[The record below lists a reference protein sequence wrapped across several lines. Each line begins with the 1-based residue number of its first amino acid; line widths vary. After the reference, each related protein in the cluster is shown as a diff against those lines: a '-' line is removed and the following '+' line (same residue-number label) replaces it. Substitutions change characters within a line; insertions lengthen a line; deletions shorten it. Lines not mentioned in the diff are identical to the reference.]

1 MEISKE
7 QEKATKN
14 STKNKGGFK
23 TLPFIIDKCIEFNF
37 HTLIRL
43 PFLTLFVLLS
53 ANESFEKV
61 ANLGLHVNMILYL
74 LYEYHF
80 DPSTA
85 AIILFLWFAASN
97 FMPFFG
103 AFLSD
108 SCLGRF
114 RVIAWGS
121 VIALLGL
128 VFLWLTAFIPQARPP
143 HCKLHEEPCA
153 SPTGL
158 QILFLCCSLALMA
171 FGAGGVRPCSLA
183 FGADQIN
190 NPENP
195 QNKRILKSFFNWY
208 YVSVGISIM
217 LSMVFIVYI
226 QVKAGWVVGFAV
238 PVGLMSFSAIIF
250 FLGSFMYIK
259 VKPNKS
265 LLTGFAQVIVAAWR
279 NRHLALPP
287 NNSDTWFFH
296 NDSNLVKPTDKARFL
311 NKACIIKNREKD
323 LDSNGMPI
331 EPWSLCTVR
340 KVEEMKAIVKVL
352 PIWSTNIIFAMI
364 INQHSFSAVQA
375 STMDRHVFNLE
386 MPATSFSAFI
396 FISLFLWV
404 AIYDRILVPL
414 ISKYTKVEKG
424 GGITLKKRIGTGL
437 VLSCLAPAIAVLVE
451 RKRRDAAI
459 REGLINNPKG
469 VVNMSAMWLLPQH
482 GLTGLAEGL
491 TCVGQI
497 ELYYSQFPKTMS
509 SIAVGLFYLG
519 FGSGNLLAS
528 LIVKIVNDETKRGG
542 KVSWL
547 SSNLNKGHYDYYYAL
562 LSILSLVNLLW
573 FIICSWAY
581 GSMEDITSWD
591 EDVGIELE
599 QEKETSQNV
608 DQNKQ

>member
-1 MEISKE
+1 MEISRE
-7 QEKATKN
+7 QEKATEN
-14 STKNKGGFK
+14 VTKKGGFK
-23 TLPFIIDKCIEFNF
+23 TLPFII
-37 HTLIRL
+37 
-43 PFLTLFVLLS
+43 

-108 SCLGRF
+108 SWLGRF

-121 VIALLGL
+121 VVALLGL

-158 QILFLCCSLALMA
+158 QILFLCFSLALMA

-183 FGADQIN
+183 F
-190 NPENP
+190 
-195 QNKRILKSFFNWY
+195 
-208 YVSVGISIM
+208 
-217 LSMVFIVYI
+217 VYI

-279 NRHLALPP
+279 NRHLPLPP
-287 NNSDTWFFH
+287 KNSNTWYFP
-296 NDSNLVKPTDKARFL
+296 NGSNLVKPTDKARFL

-331 EPWSLCTVR
+331 EPWSLSTVR

-375 STMDRHVFNLE
+375 GTMNRHVFNLE

-404 AIYDRILVPL
+404 AIYDRILLPL
-414 ISKYTKVEKG
+414 LTKYTKVEQG
-424 GGITLKKRIGTGL
+424 GGSTLKKRIGTGL
-437 VLSCLAPAIAVLVE
+437 ILSCLAPAIAVLVE
-451 RKRRDAAI
+451 RKRRDEAI

-469 VVNMSAMWLLPQH
+469 VVNMSAMWLLLQH

-519 FGSGNLLAS
+519 FGTGNLLAS

-547 SSNLNKGHYDYYYAL
+547 SSNLNQGHYDYYYAL
-562 LSILSLVNLLW
+562 LSILGFVNLLW

-581 GSMEDITSWD
+581 GSLEDITTWD

-599 QEKETSQNV
+599 QEKEKEKEKEKETTDNEEE
-608 DQNKQ
+608 NK

>member
-1 MEISKE
+1 MEISKD
-7 QEKATKN
+7 QDKATEKV
-14 STKNKGGFK
+14 TKKGGFK
-23 TLPFIIDKCIEFNF
+23 TLPFII
-37 HTLIRL
+37 
-43 PFLTLFVLLS
+43 

-121 VIALLGL
+121 VVALLICISGISLLLVLSSLQGL

-195 QNKRILKSFFNWY
+195 QNERILKSFFNWY
-208 YVSVGISIM
+208 YVSVGLSIM
-217 LSMVFIVYI
+217 ISMVFIVYI

-279 NRHLALPP
+279 NRHLPLPP
-287 NNSDTWFFH
+287 KNSDTWFSQ
-296 NDSNLVKPTDKARFL
+296 DGSNLLKPTDKARFL

-340 KVEEMKAIVKVL
+340 KVEEMKAVVKVL

-375 STMDRHVFNLE
+375 GTMDRHVFNLE

-404 AIYDRILVPL
+404 AIYDRILLPL
-414 ISKYTKVEKG
+414 ISKYTKVEQG
-424 GGITLKKRIGTGL
+424 RGITLKKRIGTGL
-437 VLSCLAPAIAVLVE
+437 LLSCLAPAIAVLVE

-459 REGLINNPKG
+459 SEGLINNPKG

-519 FGSGNLLAS
+519 FGTGNLLAS

-547 SSNLNKGHYDYYYAL
+547 SSNLNQGHYDYYYAL

-573 FIICSWAY
+573 YILCSSAY
-581 GSMEDITSWD
+581 GSLEDITTWD
-591 EDVGIELE
+591 EDVGRELE
-599 QEKETSQNV
+599 QEKEKETTQKEEE
-608 DQNKQ
+608 NK